1 MSMVLRQM
9 FIMHLCVGVWGWG
22 GGWCLCVSFSA
33 QLSMLNMEKRYRN
46 KIVIIISLLDGEAIE
61 ITGVSLIAV
70 GTTASVESLDFW
82 AL

>member
-1 MSMVLRQM
+1 MWV
-9 FIMHLCVGVWGWG
+9 CGGG